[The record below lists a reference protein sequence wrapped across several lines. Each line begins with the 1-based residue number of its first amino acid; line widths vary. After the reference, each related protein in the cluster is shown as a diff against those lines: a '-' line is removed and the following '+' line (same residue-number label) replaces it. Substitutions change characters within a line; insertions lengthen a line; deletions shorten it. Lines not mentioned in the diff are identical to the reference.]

1 MEHRG
6 DGAIAAE
13 DEDDPGDEHA
23 REGGGAVAPGSA
35 SNPGLCRLVS
45 TLLTGKYSFLPE
57 LVINMIASCS
67 FLTLSLPDLLD
78 FFLPTFLEFLLALVM
93 TMMISL

>member
-1 MEHRG
+1 MVEHRG
-6 DGAIAAE
+6 DGVITAE
-13 DEDDPGDEHA
+13 DEDDPVDESAH
-23 REGGGAVAPGSA
+23 EGGGAVATGSA

-78 FFLPTFLEFLLALVM
+78 FLSSNF
-93 TMMISL
+93 S